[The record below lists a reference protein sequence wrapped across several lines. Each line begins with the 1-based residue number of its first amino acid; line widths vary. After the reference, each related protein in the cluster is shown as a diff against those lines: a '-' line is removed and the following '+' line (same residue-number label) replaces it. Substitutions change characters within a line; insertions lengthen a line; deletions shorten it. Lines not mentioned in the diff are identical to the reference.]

1 MIGLLL
7 WLWQTLV
14 ALIVGISSVVLNRNR
29 AGIVVCS
36 IVIASLSRGRSRG
49 RGSLWHV

>member
-14 ALIVGISSVVLNRNR
+14 ALIVGISSAVLTAIAPASSSAPPCGDGAR
-29 AGIVVCS
+29 AGKE
-36 IVIASLSRGRSRG
+36 VIE
-49 RGSLWHV
+49 